1 VLPNKPVEPPA
12 VVLVALL
19 FCPKKLGEDVPPFV
33 PAPNAL
39 GLAMMADGIRAV
51 FTGDV
56 LGL

>member
-39 GLAMMADGIRAV
+39 ELVMMADVTRAV
-51 FTGDV
+51 LKGDV